1 MIELAEKWRIL
12 ADIKDE
18 LAVRDWFLG
27 TSGNLSIKVREDPLT
42 FLITASGKD
51 KRKRTEE
58 DFLLVDQDGKSL
70 GNTHLTA
77 SAEVGI
83 HAEIYQRTNASCCL
97 HVHTLDN
104 NLISELHGREGR
116 ITFRGQELIKAFGIW
131 EEDGEI
137 SIPIIPNH
145 ADLDLLSKEFGD
157 LLLQDPLLKGI
168 LIRNHGITTWGAT
181 PLEAKKYLEAFEFLF
196 SYHIKLRLLQPNL
209 SAKWGEDFHGTNTIS
224 SYR

>member
-1 MIELAEKWRIL
+1 MIEVAKKWRTL

-18 LAVRDWFLG
+18 LAARDWFPG
-27 TSGNLSIKVREDPLT
+27 TSGNLSIRVREDPLT
-42 FLITASGKD
+42 FLVTASGKD

-58 DFLLVDQDGKSL
+58 DFLLVDQDGNPL
-70 GNTHLTA
+70 GNTHLKA

-83 HAEIYQRTNASCCL
+83 HAEIYRRTGATCCL

-104 NLISELHGREGR
+104 NLISELYASEGR
-116 ITFRGQELIKAFGIW
+116 VTFCGQELIKAFGIW

-137 SIPIIPNH
+137 SIPIIPNY
-145 ADLDLLSKEFGD
+145 ADLDLLSKEFGS

-209 SAKWGEDFHGTNTIS
+209 YAKWGEDVHGTNTIS

>member
-1 MIELAEKWRIL
+1 MIEVAKKWSTL

-18 LAVRDWFLG
+18 LAARDWFLG

-58 DFLLVDQDGKSL
+58 DFLLVDQDGKPL

-83 HAEIYQRTNASCCL
+83 HAEIYQKTGASCCL

-104 NLISELHGREGR
+104 NLISELYANEGR
-116 ITFRGQELIKAFGIW
+116 VTFRGQELIKAFGIW
-131 EEDGEI
+131 EEDGET

-145 ADLDLLSKEFGD
+145 ADLDLLAKEFGD
-157 LLLQDPLLKGI
+157 LLLQDPLLKGA

-196 SYHIKLRLLQPNL
+196 SYHIKLRLLQPN
-209 SAKWGEDFHGTNTIS
+209 
-224 SYR
+224 R